1 MKNNKMTKAVSV
13 DKYSGSKVRIVLE
26 QADPRRRSIISECGL
41 IQQTFTEKEK
51 AEN

>member
-13 DKYSGSKVRIVLE
+13 DECSGSKVRTVLG
-26 QADPRRRSIISECGL
+26 QRDPRRRAIISECGL